1 MKLVSWNLNGLAACR
16 RKGFLRFLAGT
27 APDIFCCQ
35 EIKTKC
41 PLHTPGYFQYW
52 NPAKRKGYAGTLVLA
67 RREPLSFALG
77 FGVEERVVFR
87 RAIHHQSGLLVPRDL
102 LEKKLPDAAVQE
114 CNNFFR
120 YVRKKYGF

>member
-41 PLHTPGYFQYW
+41 PLRTPGYFQYW

-77 FGVEERVVFR
+77 FGVEELDEEGRFIALEYPAYYILNAYFPSVHPHMGPDR
-87 RAIHHQSGLLVPRDL
+87 RAYREAELSQG
-102 LEKKLPDAAVQE
+102 
-114 CNNFFR
+114 
-120 YVRKKYGF
+120 